1 MLISLLPIQLLQN
14 LRRIAIRS
22 HSIGLHSASVFL
34 VDFIEVLCLIDGGVG
49 LGGGHFSS
57 CFPYSY

>member
-1 MLISLLPIQLLQN
+1 MLISLLPIQLFQN
-14 LRRIAIRS
+14 LRCIAIRS

-49 LGGGHFSS
+49 FRGGHFSS